1 MKVIS
6 FECKQD
12 LTPYINSMLFDRH
25 EVAKMVVES
34 DSGDKLE
41 ITLEVR
47 GSIKVWLNGRVY
59 ASAAEMPQEL
69 KNIILLPPDERT
81 AHKNYEAED
90 ENWFEYIYTDLQTGY
105 SDGIIFSEDL
115 ATYVP
120 DDIKGEM
127 QQIATEYF
135 EEL

>member
-12 LTPYINSMLFDRH
+12 LTPYTNSMLFDRH
-25 EVAKMVVES
+25 EIAKMVAES

-47 GSIKVWLNGRVY
+47 GSIKVWLNGQVY

-69 KNIILLPPDERT
+69 KSIILLPPEERS
-81 AHKNYEAED
+81 ACKDYEAED
-90 ENWFEYIYTDLQTGY
+90 ENWFEYIYTDPQTGC

-115 ATYVP
+115 ATYDP
-120 DDIKGEM
+120 DSIKDEM

-135 EEL
+135 EEF